1 MLRTHF
7 LGIDLHK
14 KNLVWSLL
22 DEHGTELQCETVRS
36 HPEHISTALLQL
48 SVRTEYITAVI
59 EPTCGWRWVSKLLEE
74 HGCAVKY
81 AHPLKVRM
89 IADSTEKTDR
99 RDAFTLANLLRTGY
113 LPEAYRAPDDIYE
126 LRTLVRERTSIV
138 RARADA
144 YNRLHGIA
152 TTQGIHAI
160 PKHNPRS
167 QSGMTYI
174 QNSDNVVLKEILT
187 LTEVLTERIA
197 VYDQLL
203 KEASDKHSDIKRL
216 MSMPGIGII
225 TATTVVAEVGDFSRF
240 ATAKQLAKYAGLVP
254 KQRSS
259 GERIRHGG
267 ITRAGSSILRST
279 MVEAAMRIHAKGAPE
294 LYGFVA
300 RLNKTTGKKPSRVAL
315 ARKLLTLMWH
325 LVMKDT
331 TYDSTLVRCGMSVQ
345 TTL

>member
-1 MLRTHF
+1 MSRTHF

-14 KNLVWSLL
+14 KSLVWSLL

-36 HPEHISTALLQL
+36 HPEHISTALAHL
-48 SVRTEYITAVI
+48 SVPPERVTAVI

-74 HGCAVKY
+74 HGLTVKY

-89 IADSTEKTDR
+89 IAEGTEKTDR

-113 LPEAYRAPDDIYE
+113 LPEAYRVPDDIYE
-126 LRTLVRERTSIV
+126 LRTLVRERTAIV

-152 TTQGIHAI
+152 TTQGVHTI
-160 PKHNPRS
+160 PRNNPRS
-167 QSGMTYI
+167 KQGI
-174 QNSDNVVLKEILT
+174 EHIKDSDNVVLKEILT
-187 LTEVLTERIA
+187 LTEVLGERIA
-197 VYDQLL
+197 VYDELL
-203 KEASDKHSDIKRL
+203 TKAKDKHPAITRL
-216 MSMPGIGII
+216 MSMPGVGII
-225 TATTVVAEVGDFSRF
+225 TAAAVVAEVGDFTRF
-240 ATAKQLAKYAGLVP
+240 QTPKQLAKYAGLVP

-279 MVEAAMRIHAKGAPE
+279 LVEAAMRIHEKGAPE

-300 RLNKTTGKKPSRVAL
+300 RLNQSTSKKPSRVAL
-315 ARKLLTLMWH
+315 ARKLLTLMWYI
-325 LVMKDT
+325 VTRET
-331 TYDSTLVRCGMSVQ
+331 TYDATKVRCGVPQPTMV
-345 TTL
+345 

>member
-1 MLRTHF
+1 MKKYF

-14 KNLVWSLL
+14 RSLVWSLL
-22 DEHGTELQCETVRS
+22 DESGTELLHETVRS
-36 HPEHISTALLQL
+36 HPDHISTALRHL
-48 SVRTEYITAVI
+48 SVPPECITAVI

-74 HGCAVKY
+74 SGCAVKY

-113 LPEAYRAPDDIYE
+113 LPEAYRVPDNIYE

-152 TTQGIHAI
+152 TTQGIHTI

-167 QSGMTYI
+167 QKGTAYI
-174 QNSDNVVLKEILT
+174 KDSDNVVLKELLT
-187 LTEVLTERIA
+187 LTEVLSERIA

-203 KEASDKHSDIKRL
+203 KEVSGTYPDIARL
-216 MSMPGIGII
+216 MSMPGVGII
-225 TATTVVAEVGDFSRF
+225 TAATVVAEVGDFARF
-240 ATAKQLAKYAGLVP
+240 ATPKQLAKYAGLVP

-259 GERIRHGG
+259 GERIRQGG

-279 MVEAAMRIHAKGAPE
+279 LVEAAMRIHEKGAPE
-294 LYGFVA
+294 LYGFVS
-300 RLNKTTGKKPSRVAL
+300 RLNQTTGKKPSRVAL

-325 LVMKDT
+325 LVAKDT
-331 TYDSTLVRCGMSVQ
+331 TYDPTLVRCGTPR
-345 TTL
+345 TTLV